1 MTASLPRKTSKC
13 PEECAE
19 DIIQRLIRASTELS
33 PQRRKAAKYLIDHPD
48 DVAVVPLRQLADS
61 AGVKASTLVRL
72 AAAIGYPS
80 FSQMRLPFR
89 AQLRIGEDYIS
100 ERAQQLESQGR
111 QKGKLY
117 AGMAQSVMTNLELLF
132 SQDLAVQLTEVAKQ
146 MVAARRVIVTAVG
159 SGYGLAHQFYY
170 VGRMALPSLELTPPI
185 GGLPVDDL
193 IGVGPRDMVLL
204 LSFQPYRR
212 ETIDAANLARAR
224 GATVVAITDSRTSPI
239 ALPAD
244 TVFVV
249 PTDTPQFFPSMS
261 AVLSL
266 LETLVALI
274 VTQGGK
280 KVVGNV
286 NAFSQTRRDFNI
298 WWNED

>member
-1 MTASLPRKTSKC
+1 MTEKPSER
-13 PEECAE
+13 PEETAE
-19 DIIQRLIRASTELS
+19 EILDRLIRASTELS
-33 PQRRKAAKYLIDHPD
+33 PQRKKAAKYLIDHPD
-48 DVAVVPLRQLADS
+48 EIAVVPLRQLAAN
-61 AGVKASTLVRL
+61 AGVKASTLVRV
-72 AAAIGYPS
+72 AAAIGYTS
-80 FSQMRLPFR
+80 FSQLRLPFR

-100 ERAQQLESQGR
+100 ERAQKLESQGR
-111 QKGKLY
+111 QGGKLY
-117 AGMAQSVMTNLELLF
+117 AGMAQAAMTNLELLF
-132 SQDLAVQLTEVAKQ
+132 SQDLTPQLTEVARK
-146 MVAARRVIVTAVG
+146 MVAARRVVVTAVG
-159 SGYGLAHQFYY
+159 SGYALAHQFCY
-170 VGRMALPSLELTPPI
+170 VGRMALPNLSLTPQI

-193 IGVGPRDMVLL
+193 LDVGPRDVVLL

-212 ETIDAANLARAR
+212 ETIDAANLARER

-280 KVVGNV
+280 KAVTNI
-286 NAFSQTRRDFNI
+286 NTFNQTRRDFSI
-298 WWNED
+298 WWHED